1 MLGGRPGR
9 LQGTW
14 NHDRAHYR
22 CRFHEDRTALAQVRP
37 RIPVGVMD
45 VSEGDLRTDH
55 THSSCLTLREWLRV
69 AGDLSVVGFDN
80 LPEIRSSI
88 PR

>member
-1 MLGGRPGR
+1 M
-9 LQGTW
+9 
-14 NHDRAHYR
+14 
-22 CRFHEDRTALAQVRP
+22 
-37 RIPVGVMD
+37 

-55 THSSCLTLREWLRV
+55 THSSCLTSLEWLRV
-69 AGDLSVVGFDN
+69 AGDLSIVGFDN